1 MVTIFADDRE
11 NSSGIIEEIEEKGI
25 RVKLKR
31 LEVGDFLISDRVVV
45 ERKTGNDFV
54 QSIIDGRL
62 FTQAEEL
69 VDNFEKP
76 IIIVEGS
83 FYGIRNI
90 HDNALRGAISSLILD
105 FGIPVIQSRD
115 LSDTATLIAHL
126 AKREQSELKRSVRLQ
141 GKKRKMPLEKH
152 QQFIVESLP
161 GVGPNLAKNLLR
173 QFGSVEGVFTANER
187 ELREVDKIG
196 KEKAKKVRKILSK
209 EYLKD

>member
-1 MVTIFADDRE
+1 MITVFADDRE
-11 NSSGIIEEIEEKGI
+11 NSSGIIEEIKDNKV

-45 ERKTGNDFV
+45 ERKTGNDFI

-76 IIIVEGS
+76 IIIVEGN

-90 HDNALRGAISSLILD
+90 HENALRGAISALVLD
-105 FGIPVIQSRD
+105 FGIPVIQTQD
-115 LSDTATLIAHL
+115 LFDTAALIAYL
-126 AKREQSELKRSVRLQ
+126 AKREQTESKRSVRLQ
-141 GKKRKMPLEKH
+141 GKKRKMPLEKQ

-161 GVGPNLAKNLLR
+161 GVGPNLAKNLLK
-173 QFGSVEGVFTANER
+173 QFGSIEGVFVSNER

-196 KEKAKKVRKILSK
+196 KKKAKKIRKILTK